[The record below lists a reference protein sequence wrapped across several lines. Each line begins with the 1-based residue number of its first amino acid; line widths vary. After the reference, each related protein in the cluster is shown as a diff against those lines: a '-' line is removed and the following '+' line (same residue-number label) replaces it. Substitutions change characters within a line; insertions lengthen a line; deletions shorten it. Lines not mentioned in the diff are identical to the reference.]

1 MEREIDLG
9 QVSDGKL
16 YAANDLVKV
25 GCSDCAGCSAC
36 CRNMGTSIIL
46 DPYDIWQLQAGLGKG
61 FAELMAEGRIEL
73 NMQDGL
79 ILPNLKLAG
88 EGESCT
94 FLNAEG
100 RCSIHSFR
108 PGFCRLFPLGR
119 IYEENGEFHYF
130 LQIHE
135 CRKENRTKVR
145 VKKWIGVADWNRY
158 EQFVK
163 DWHAFLKE
171 QRELA
176 HRYAG
181 EKEMKELNLSL
192 LGRFYVEPY
201 DGKADFYG
209 QFYSKIT

>member
-36 CRNMGTSIIL
+36 CQNMGTSIIL

-88 EGESCT
+88 EEESCT

-100 RCSIHSFR
+100 RCSIHSSAR
-108 PGFCRLFPLGR
+108 ASAGFFLWAGSMKRTGSFTDFPSMNP
-119 IYEENGEFHYF
+119 IAMQE
-130 LQIHE
+130 
-135 CRKENRTKVR
+135 KENRTKVR
-145 VKKWIGVADWNRY
+145 VRKWIGVADWNRY

-181 EKEMKELNLSL
+181 
-192 LGRFYVEPY
+192 
-201 DGKADFYG
+201 GKRR
-209 QFYSKIT
+209 

>member
-25 GCSDCAGCSAC
+25 GCSDCGCGTC
-36 CRNMGTSIIL
+36 CQNMGTSIIL

-108 PGFCRLFPLGR
+108 PGFCSFPLGR
-119 IYEENGEFHYF
+119 
-130 LQIHE
+130 
-135 CRKENRTKVR
+135 
-145 VKKWIGVADWNRY
+145 
-158 EQFVK
+158 
-163 DWHAFLKE
+163 
-171 QRELA
+171 EL
-176 HRYAG
+176 
-181 EKEMKELNLSL
+181 
-192 LGRFYVEPY
+192 
-201 DGKADFYG
+201 
-209 QFYSKIT
+209 